1 METKI
6 SSEEERNLTQAIESA
21 ATVASIDPSLDRS
34 ELLAN
39 HLNKAGVDKK
49 FAKVASCA
57 FNKRL
62 TVLTFQQT
70 DDEHKADSF
79 ALSDADA
86 VHSYMGGTNSKQA
99 SYRPA
104 FSISATP
111 TTTMAKAASAKAP
124 VAYGKKPLEDR
135 LEYTD
140 YLDTLEGILDKQA
153 KCFQQ
158 INFDL
163 ESTEDKLEKLASE
176 LVHDY
181 ERGGYGFDFRTA
193 VNYFGDAFT
202 SIIKDKV
209 PANVNLTKSASAI
222 KLNNSTF
229 AKIAKCIEMKDYID
243 ASKQFIREYGAGL
256 GQFAKAA
263 SDFSEAIRKAE
274 LDGSLEKVASK
285 FGLVTGGISRAIPLY
300 SMAATDAI
308 STIGG
313 TTADAARTGF
323 GNAYDLFRSKD
334 IDASPSKAI
343 DAEFLLKDRMRD
355 RMMAW
360 SDMVAD
366 PQFAIYPSEQVFQ
379 ATNKAMN
386 TDTMM
391 ERSDKRELLR
401 STVAQLLAQNNR
413 LGAADMAALAT
424 TIKGLSGGAGH
435 AAGMAGDAVG
445 AMDKVRA
452 AEPIAL
458 NSIISK
464 AKDNSSARTA
474 MKENAKGLTD
484 AIKDYSDGQ
493 SKAKDRAE
501 REKELQY
508 RKDQDDYRKQQD
520 RRNREDRIE
529 RENKLDNERNKD
541 TQYRRALEAYNID
554 VRSRDDLAKRISD
567 MRKGVDSLRGQYI
580 RTLTDRN
587 RMENA
592 SDQSRFD
599 FMLSR
604 YNRRISDDLAAIR
617 QLEQEYN
624 NMSVPQRP
632 QIP

>member
-70 DDEHKADSF
+70 EDEHKADSF

-176 LVHDY
+176 LVQDY

-202 SIIKDKV
+202 NIIKDKV
-209 PANVNLTKSASAI
+209 PANVNLTKSAAAI

-274 LDGSLEKVASK
+274 LDGTLSK
-285 FGLVTGGISRAIPLY
+285 AAAHPAAGLIAGGAMRAIPLT
-300 SMAATDAI
+300 ALGATEAI
-308 STIGG
+308 ANIGE
-313 TTADAARTGF
+313 AVSDAAHAGF
-323 GNAYDLFRSKD
+323 ENAGALYGAKD
-334 IDASPSKAI
+334 ISASPSKAI
-343 DAEFLLKDRMRD
+343 DAEFLLKDRMHD
-355 RMMAW
+355 RMLAW

-366 PQFAIYPSEQVFQ
+366 PQFAIYPSEQIFQ

-391 ERSDKRELLR
+391 ERGDKRELLR
-401 STVAQLLAQNNR
+401 ATVAQLLAQNNR

-424 TIKGLSGGAGH
+424 TIRGLSSSTGSGAGIAG
-435 AAGMAGDAVG
+435 AAVSSLSKELPPERVELLR
-445 AMDKVRA
+445 MDRRLDKQV
-452 AEPIAL
+452 
-458 NSIISK
+458 
-464 AKDNSSARTA
+464 AR
-474 MKENAKGLTD
+474 E
-484 AIKDYSDGQ
+484 AIKDLITGLKEDTKAYTDSK
-493 SKAKDRAE
+493 SKAKDRNDRSAE
-501 REKELQY
+501 LKY
-508 RKDQDDYRKQQD
+508 KY
-520 RRNREDRIE
+520 N
-529 RENKLDNERNKD
+529 LD
-541 TQYRRALEAYNID
+541 AYND
-554 VRSRDDLAKRISD
+554 
-567 MRKGVDSLRGQYI
+567 
-580 RTLTDRN
+580 
-587 RMENA
+587 
-592 SDQSRFD
+592 
-599 FMLSR
+599 
-604 YNRRISDDLAAIR
+604 AIR
-617 QLEQEYN
+617 QIDTLDKQIESKERAVNSLRSQYTRALVDAN
-624 NMSVPQRP
+624 NPNIDSINQQSIMNRANDMLKDINSTLRSLSDLRVERQKLIAPERP
-632 QIP
+632 QLP